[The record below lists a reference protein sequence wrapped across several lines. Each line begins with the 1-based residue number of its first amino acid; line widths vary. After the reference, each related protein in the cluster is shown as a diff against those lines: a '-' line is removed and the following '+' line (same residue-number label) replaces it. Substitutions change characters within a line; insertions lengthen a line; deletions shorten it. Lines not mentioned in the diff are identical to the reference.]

1 MRSPGLT
8 PTIRPMRRLA
18 AWLLALPT
26 LLVCAAL
33 LPGPAQAHSSS
44 NSYLSLEQRGSEL
57 VLRADMNL
65 RDVDLLFD
73 LDRDR
78 NGQVTWAE
86 TAERSTELQAW
97 LDQGLQLRSDAGA
110 CRLQPTPLMA
120 SERADGIYLSAE
132 SAVVCPGSDGGAA
145 SPAGLTLR
153 YQLIF
158 ERDNLHRGLIR
169 VQTDALQTSAVLSP
183 DQPELLLVPGSASD
197 ATSTGSTLLRY
208 ISEGVWHIWI
218 GLDHILFLLSLL
230 LLAPLQRQ
238 RGWLLQWP
246 ARDAL
251 RSSLMDV
258 VAVVTAFTVAHSITL
273 ALALTR
279 VVEPPRAIVETLV
292 ALSVVLAALNNLM
305 GWFALERW
313 RMAFVFGL
321 IHGFGF
327 ATALIDLNLPGSQL
341 AVALGGF
348 NIGVELGQLAIVA
361 AFFPLAWWLRMTGFY
376 RVVVVAGGS
385 LIIAGIGT
393 LWVLQRLG
401 LLA

>member
-1 MRSPGLT
+1 MRSTGLTFFNRPMRPIRHLALYLLTCLAWLPGLT
-8 PTIRPMRRLA
+8 L
-18 AWLLALPT
+18 
-26 LLVCAAL
+26 
-33 LPGPAQAHSSS
+33 AHSSS
-44 NSYLSLEQRGSEL
+44 NSYLQVEQRGTGL
-57 VLRADMNL
+57 VLRADINL

-78 NGQVTWAE
+78 DGRVTWAE
-86 TAERSTELQAW
+86 TAERSAELQTW
-97 LDQGLQLRSDAGA
+97 LDQGLQLRSDSGR
-110 CRLQPTPLMA
+110 CRQLPSPLMA
-120 SERADGIYLSAE
+120 SERADGFYLSAE
-132 SAVVCPGSDGGAA
+132 STIECPGDLT
-145 SPAGLTLR
+145 GLTLR
-153 YQLIF
+153 YGLIF
-158 ERDNLHRGLIR
+158 ERDSLHRGLIR

-183 DQPELLLVPGSASD
+183 DQPELVLVPTAAGGSSI
-197 ATSTGSTLLRY
+197 SSTLWRY
-208 ISEGVWHIWI
+208 VTEGVWHIWI

-238 RGWLLQWP
+238 RGWLLHWP

-348 NIGVELGQLAIVA
+348 NLGVELGQLAIVA

-401 LLA
+401 LIT

>member
-1 MRSPGLT
+1 MTFIASWL
-8 PTIRPMRRLA
+8 RP
-18 AWLLALPT
+18 LLLI
-26 LLVCAAL
+26 AAL
-33 LPGPAQAHSSS
+33 AGAPGWALAHSSS
-44 NSYLSLEQRGSEL
+44 NSYLLLEQRGNAL

-73 LDRDR
+73 LDQNRDGR
-78 NGQVTWAE
+78 VTWAE
-86 TAERSTELQAW
+86 TAARSSELQAW
-97 LDQGLQLRSDAGA
+97 LNQGLLLRSNRGS
-110 CRLQPTPLMA
+110 CSLVPTPLMA
-120 SERADGIYLSAE
+120 SERADGFYLSAE
-132 SAVVCPGSDGGAA
+132 STVACAGGSTE
-145 SPAGLTLR
+145 GLTLR

-169 VQTDALQTSAVLSP
+169 IQTEALQTSAVLSP
-183 DQPELLLVPGSASD
+183 DQPEVVLVPEAGASG
-197 ATSTGSTLLRY
+197 TGSTFWRY
-208 ISEGVWHIWI
+208 ITEGIWHIWI

-238 RGWLLQWP
+238 RGWLLHWP

-348 NIGVELGQLAIVA
+348 NLGVEIGQLAIVA

-376 RVVVVAGGS
+376 RAVVVAGGS

-401 LLA
+401 LVT

>member
-1 MRSPGLT
+1 MIFIASWL
-8 PTIRPMRRLA
+8 RP
-18 AWLLALPT
+18 LLLM
-26 LLVCAAL
+26 AAL
-33 LPGPAQAHSSS
+33 LCAPGWALAHSSS
-44 NSYLSLEQRGSEL
+44 NSYLSLEQRGSAL
-57 VLRADMNL
+57 VLRADINL

-78 NGQVTWAE
+78 DGRVTWGE
-86 TAERSTELQAW
+86 TAERSSELQAW
-97 LDQGLQLRSDAGA
+97 LSQGLRLRSSRGNCSLA
-110 CRLQPTPLMA
+110 PTPLMA
-120 SERADGIYLSAE
+120 SERADGFYLSAE
-132 SAVVCPGSDGGAA
+132 STVSCAGGSTE
-145 SPAGLTLR
+145 GLTLR

-169 VQTDALQTSAVLSP
+169 IQTDALQTSAVLSP
-183 DQPELLLVPGSASD
+183 DQPEVALVPGEAGT
-197 ATSTGSTLLRY
+197 AGTGSTFWRY
-208 ISEGVWHIWI
+208 ISEGIWHIWI

-238 RGWLLQWP
+238 RGWLLHWP

-348 NIGVELGQLAIVA
+348 NVGVELGQLAIVG

-376 RVVVVAGGS
+376 RAVVVAGGS

-401 LLA
+401 LIT

>member
-1 MRSPGLT
+1 MTPLYRTMRT
-8 PTIRPMRRLA
+8 
-18 AWLLALPT
+18 LALR
-26 LLVCAAL
+26 LMALAAL
-33 LPGPAQAHSSS
+33 LAFLPGLARAHSSS
-44 NSYLSLEQRGSEL
+44 NSYLLLEQRGNAL
-57 VLRADMNL
+57 VLRADVNL

-73 LDRDR
+73 LDRNRD
-78 NGQVTWAE
+78 GQVTWDE
-86 TAERSTELQAW
+86 TAGRSSELQAW
-97 LDQGLQLRSDAGA
+97 LDQGLVLRSNSGR
-110 CRLQPTPLMA
+110 CRLVPAPLMA
-120 SERADGIYLSAE
+120 SERADGFYLSAE
-132 SAVVCPGSDGGAA
+132 SAIECPGGN
-145 SPAGLTLR
+145 AGLTLR

-169 VQTDALQTSAVLSP
+169 LQTDALQTSAVLSP
-183 DQPELLLVPGSASD
+183 DQPEVALVAAGGSAG
-197 ATSTGSTLLRY
+197 TGSTLWRY
-208 ISEGVWHIWI
+208 INEGVWHIWV

-238 RGWLLQWP
+238 RGWLLRWP

-327 ATALIDLNLPGSQL
+327 ATALLDLNLPGRQL

-348 NIGVELGQLAIVA
+348 NVGVELGQLAIVA

-376 RVVVVAGGS
+376 RLVVVAGGS
-385 LIIAGIGT
+385 LIIAAVGA

-401 LLA
+401 LIT

>member
-1 MRSPGLT
+1 MRSHGLTLTIGATRAIRHLALCLLACLSLLPGLT
-8 PTIRPMRRLA
+8 L
-18 AWLLALPT
+18 
-26 LLVCAAL
+26 
-33 LPGPAQAHSSS
+33 AHSSS
-44 NSYLSLEQRGSEL
+44 NSYLLLEQRGTDL

-78 NGQVTWAE
+78 DGQVTWAE
-86 TAERSTELQAW
+86 TAERSAELQAW
-97 LDQGLQLRSDAGA
+97 LDRGLLLRSDAGA
-110 CRLQPTPLMA
+110 CRLEPAPLMA

-132 SAVVCPGSDGGAA
+132 SVVRCPATLS
-145 SPAGLTLR
+145 GLTLR

-158 ERDNLHRGLIR
+158 ERDNLHRGLMR

-183 DQPELLLVPGSASD
+183 DQPDVLLVPGHRAGDSGI
-197 ATSTGSTLLRY
+197 GSTLLRY

-238 RGWLLQWP
+238 RGWLLHWP

-251 RSSLMDV
+251 SNSLMDV

-348 NIGVELGQLAIVA
+348 NLGVELGQLAIVA

-376 RVVVVAGGS
+376 RAVVVAGGS

-401 LLA
+401 LIT

>member
-1 MRSPGLT
+1 MRPIT
-8 PTIRPMRRLA
+8 T
-18 AWLLALPT
+18 WLLT
-26 LLVCAAL
+26 LLACMAL
-33 LPGPAQAHSSS
+33 LPGLAQAHSSS
-44 NSYLSLEQRGSEL
+44 NSYLLLEQRGSEL

-78 NGQVTWAE
+78 DGQVTWAE
-86 TAERSTELQAW
+86 TAERSSELQAW

-110 CRLQPTPLMA
+110 CSLQPAPLLA

-132 SAVVCPGSDGGAA
+132 SAIRCPAA
-145 SPAGLTLR
+145 TAGLTLR

-169 VQTDALQTSAVLSP
+169 IQTDALQTSAVLSP
-183 DQPELLLVPGSASD
+183 DQPELRLVPGSNGSAEG
-197 ATSTGSTLLRY
+197 TGNTLLRY
-208 ISEGVWHIWI
+208 IQEGVWHIWI

-238 RGWLLQWP
+238 RGWLLNWP
-246 ARDAL
+246 AREAL

-258 VAVVTAFTVAHSITL
+258 VAVVTAFTVAHSLTL

-341 AVALGGF
+341 ALALGGF

-376 RVVVVAGGS
+376 RTVVVAGGS

-393 LWVLQRLG
+393 LWLLQRLG
-401 LLA
+401 LTT

>member
-1 MRSPGLT
+1 LTFLHTTPPTSLAGNRVRRSLT
-8 PTIRPMRRLA
+8 RA
-18 AWLLALPT
+18 GLLAMAAVVG
-26 LLVCAAL
+26 LLAL
-33 LPGPAQAHSSS
+33 LPGPARAHSSS
-44 NSYLSLEQRGSEL
+44 NSYLLLEQRGPQL
-57 VLRADMNL
+57 VLRADLNL

-78 NGQVTWAE
+78 DGQVTWDE
-86 TAERSTELQAW
+86 TAQRSTELQAW
-97 LDQGLQLRSDAGA
+97 LDQGLELRSDAGS
-110 CRLQPTPLMA
+110 CRLVPSPLMA
-120 SERADGIYLSAE
+120 SERADGFYLSAE
-132 SAVVCPGSDGGAA
+132 SVIDCAGGN
-145 SPAGLTLR
+145 AGLTLR
-153 YQLIF
+153 YRLIF
-158 ERDNLHRGLIR
+158 DRDNLHRGLIR
-169 VQTDALQTSAVLSP
+169 LQTDALQTSAVLSP
-183 DQPELLLVPGSASD
+183 DQPEVALVPAGGASG
-197 ATSTGSTLLRY
+197 TGSTFWRY
-208 ISEGVWHIWI
+208 INEGIWHIWV

-238 RGWLLQWP
+238 RGWLLRWP

-327 ATALIDLNLPGSQL
+327 ATALIDLNLPGRQL

-348 NIGVELGQLAIVA
+348 NLGVEMGQLAIVA

-376 RVVVVAGGS
+376 RLVVVAGGS
-385 LIIAGIGT
+385 LVIAAVGT

-401 LLA
+401 LTA

>member
-1 MRSPGLT
+1 MRPIT
-8 PTIRPMRRLA
+8 T
-18 AWLLALPT
+18 WLLT
-26 LLVCAAL
+26 LLACMAL
-33 LPGPAQAHSSS
+33 LPGLARAHSSS
-44 NSYLSLEQRGSEL
+44 NSYLLLEQRGSEL

-78 NGQVTWAE
+78 DGQVTWAE
-86 TAERSTELQAW
+86 TAERSSELQAW

-110 CRLQPTPLMA
+110 CRLQPAPLLA

-132 SAVVCPGSDGGAA
+132 SAIRCPAA
-145 SPAGLTLR
+145 TAGLTLR

-169 VQTDALQTSAVLSP
+169 IQTDALQTSAVLSP
-183 DQPELLLVPGSASD
+183 DQPELRLVPGSDGTAD
-197 ATSTGSTLLRY
+197 GTGNTLLRY
-208 ISEGVWHIWI
+208 IQEGVWHIWI

-238 RGWLLQWP
+238 RGWLLNWP
-246 ARDAL
+246 AREAL

-258 VAVVTAFTVAHSITL
+258 VAVVTAFTVAHSLTL

-341 AVALGGF
+341 ALALGGF

-376 RVVVVAGGS
+376 RTVVVAGGS

-393 LWVLQRLG
+393 LWLLQRLG
-401 LLA
+401 LTT

>member
-1 MRSPGLT
+1 MRSTGLT
-8 PTIRPMRRLA
+8 LLTRPMRRLA
-18 AWLLALPT
+18 LYLLACL
-26 LLVCAAL
+26 AL
-33 LPGPAQAHSSS
+33 LPGLVLAHSSS
-44 NSYLSLEQRGSEL
+44 NSYLLVEQRGSAL
-57 VLRADMNL
+57 VLRADVNL
-65 RDVDLLFD
+65 RDIDLLFD

-78 NGQVTWAE
+78 DGRVTWGEAS
-86 TAERSTELQAW
+86 ARSIELQTW
-97 LDQGLQLRSDAGA
+97 LDRELQLRSDSGR
-110 CRLQPTPLMA
+110 CRQVPTPLMA
-120 SERADGIYLSAE
+120 SERADGFYLSAE
-132 SAVVCPGSDGGAA
+132 STIECPGDL
-145 SPAGLTLR
+145 AGLTLR
-153 YQLIF
+153 YGLIF
-158 ERDNLHRGLIR
+158 ERDSLHRGLIR

-183 DQPELLLVPGSASD
+183 DQPEVRLVPSSRADDGGI
-197 ATSTGSTLLRY
+197 GSTLWRY
-208 ISEGVWHIWI
+208 ITEGVWHIWI

-238 RGWLLQWP
+238 RGWLLHWP

-258 VAVVTAFTVAHSITL
+258 VAVVTAFTVAHSLTL

-348 NIGVELGQLAIVA
+348 NLGVELGQLAIVA

-376 RVVVVAGGS
+376 RAVVVAGGS

-401 LLA
+401 LIT

>member
-1 MRSPGLT
+1 MNFPLSIHRCLQRVAAGLLT
-8 PTIRPMRRLA
+8 
-18 AWLLALPT
+18 
-26 LLVCAAL
+26 AAL
-33 LPGPAQAHSSS
+33 LLPGLVRAHSSS
-44 NSYLSLEQRGSEL
+44 NSYLQLEQRGNTL

-78 NGQVTWAE
+78 DGRVTWAE
-86 TAERSTELQAW
+86 AADRSAELQVW
-97 LDQGLQLRSDAGA
+97 LDQGLQLRSHAGT
-110 CRLQPTPLMA
+110 CRLVPTPLMA
-120 SERADGIYLSAE
+120 SERADGFYLSAE
-132 SAVVCPGSDGGAA
+132 SAIDCPGST
-145 SPAGLTLR
+145 AGLSLR

-183 DQPELLLVPGSASD
+183 DQPEVVLVPGSASD
-197 ATSTGSTLLRY
+197 GGSGIGSTLGRY
-208 ISEGVWHIWI
+208 ITEGVWHIWI

-238 RGWLLQWP
+238 RGWLLKWP

-258 VAVVTAFTVAHSITL
+258 VAVVTAFTVAHSLTL

-348 NIGVELGQLAIVA
+348 NLGVELGQLAIVA

-385 LIIAGIGT
+385 LVIAAVGI

-401 LLA
+401 LTT

>member
-1 MRSPGLT
+1 
-8 PTIRPMRRLA
+8 
-18 AWLLALPT
+18 
-26 LLVCAAL
+26 
-33 LPGPAQAHSSS
+33 
-44 NSYLSLEQRGSEL
+44 
-57 VLRADMNL
+57 
-65 RDVDLLFD
+65 
-73 LDRDR
+73 
-78 NGQVTWAE
+78 
-86 TAERSTELQAW
+86 
-97 LDQGLQLRSDAGA
+97 
-110 CRLQPTPLMA
+110 
-120 SERADGIYLSAE
+120 
-132 SAVVCPGSDGGAA
+132 
-145 SPAGLTLR
+145 
-153 YQLIF
+153 
-158 ERDNLHRGLIR
+158 
-169 VQTDALQTSAVLSP
+169 
-183 DQPELLLVPGSASD
+183 
-197 ATSTGSTLLRY
+197 
-208 ISEGVWHIWI
+208 
-218 GLDHILFLLSLL
+218 
-230 LLAPLQRQ
+230 
-238 RGWLLQWP
+238 QWP

-401 LLA
+401 LMA

>member
-1 MRSPGLT
+1 MRSTGLSFFNRLT
-8 PTIRPMRRLA
+8 RPCRQLA
-18 AWLLALPT
+18 LGLLASL
-26 LLVCAAL
+26 AL
-33 LPGPAQAHSSS
+33 LPGLTLAHSSS
-44 NSYLSLEQRGSEL
+44 NSYLQLEQRGAAL
-57 VLRADMNL
+57 VLRADVNL

-78 NGQVTWAE
+78 DGRVTWAE
-86 TAERSTELQAW
+86 TTDRSAELQAW
-97 LDQGLQLRSDAGA
+97 LDKGLPLRSRGGA
-110 CRLQPTPLMA
+110 CRLLPAPLMA
-120 SERADGIYLSAE
+120 SERADGFYLSAE
-132 SAVVCPGSDGGAA
+132 STIECPGGMD
-145 SPAGLTLR
+145 GLTLR

-158 ERDNLHRGLIR
+158 ERDSLHRGLIR
-169 VQTDALQTSAVLSP
+169 VQTDTLQTSAVLSP
-183 DQPELLLVPGSASD
+183 DQPELVLVPTAADAS
-197 ATSTGSTLLRY
+197 STGSTLWRY
-208 ISEGVWHIWI
+208 ITEGVWHIWI

-238 RGWLLQWP
+238 RGWLLHWP

-348 NIGVELGQLAIVA
+348 NLGVELGQLAIVA

-376 RVVVVAGGS
+376 RAVVVAGGS

-401 LLA
+401 LIT